1 MNNLQVGFSR
11 VNINPTMGIKL
22 HGYYQT
28 RYSEAILDDLEI
40 NAIAIESNG
49 TKVVMLS
56 MDHCGPQCNVTDD
69 FRKHVAE
76 VCGIS
81 EDAIYI
87 SCTHTHTGPFL
98 IYQSEDPVEQ
108 EYYRFVYNRIGDA
121 AKFAFD
127 DLKPAKMGFGRGEAP
142 DVAFIRRYRMKDGS
156 VRTNPGVNNP
166 DIVEPIGITDE
177 SVYVLRF
184 DREDSDSIAV
194 VNFANHADV
203 VGGCKVSADWPG
215 FLRRTVEKTF
225 DNTKCIMFN
234 GAEGDVNHVNV
245 HPIGGYLN
253 DTFLDFDD
261 VSRGYLHAR
270 YIGRVICGGVLQ
282 AFDKV
287 EYVDVESIKF
297 IRKCISIPANIP
309 TPEELVEA
317 RKISDLHRAGKD
329 NEIPF
334 EGMMLTT
341 VVAEA
346 ERMIR
351 LENSPENFDMYIT
364 GIAIGD
370 IAFIGIPGEPFNAVG
385 RGIKETDGWKMV
397 IPTCLTNGTQGYFP
411 MQDSY
416 DEGGYEA
423 RCSNFKAGVG
433 ELIISE
439 SKKLL
444 DELK

>member
-40 NAIAIESNG
+40 NAIAIESSG

-56 MDHCGPQCNVTDD
+56 MDHCGPTCKVTDD
-69 FRKHVAE
+69 FRQHVAE

-81 EDAIYI
+81 ADAVYI
-87 SCTHTHTGPFL
+87 SCTHTHTAPFL
-98 IYQSEDPVEQ
+98 IYDSKDPVEQ

-127 DLKPAKMGFGRGEAP
+127 DLKPARMGFGQGEAP

-184 DREDSDSIAV
+184 DREGGDSIAV

-245 HPIGGYLN
+245 HPTGGYLN

-309 TPEELVEA
+309 TQEELVEA
-317 RKISDLHRAGKD
+317 RKISALHHAGKD

-370 IAFIGIPGEPFNAVG
+370 VAFIGIPGEPFNAVG

-397 IPTCLTNGTQGYFP
+397 MPTCLTNGTQGYFP

-439 SKKLL
+439 GKKLL